1 MSSTPTFALSKAEP
15 SDMQET
21 AILQF
26 KVFTEPI
33 IRDVFMGPDT
43 PAGHS
48 ALANMFVRTMHED
61 ASDYWI
67 KVVDPST
74 GKIVAASNWK
84 IHQSLVKGVVDDEDP
99 AWLAEF
105 DEERIERTRKVLLRV
120 REKKRMMPVPRLREC
135 KVLRIGLAYLTNPAT

>member
-1 MSSTPTFALSKAEP
+1 MSPTPTFALSKAEP

-21 AILQF
+21 ANLQF

-48 ALANMFVRTMHED
+48 ALANTFVKTMHED

-67 KVVDPST
+67 KVVNQST

-84 IHQSLVKGVVDDEDP
+84 IHQSLVKGVVEDGDP
-99 AWLAEF
+99 EWLKGL
-105 DEERIERTRKVLLRV
+105 DEERLERTRKVLLRV
-120 REKKRMMPVPRLREC
+120 REKRRMMPVPRLREC
-135 KVLRIGLAYLTNPAT
+135 EFYVLRLCI